1 MRLLFMLFYVE
12 VHEKKKKK
20 KTLPKTSM
28 ILISKF
34 KQIIRKISS
43 LQNSLHPKHDNF
55 QDCSGEK
62 TPE

>member
-1 MRLLFMLFYVE
+1 MLFYVE

-20 KTLPKTSM
+20 KKKKKTLPETSM

-43 LQNSLHPKHDNF
+43 LQNSLHAKHDNF

-62 TPE
+62 TSE